1 VSDTQT
7 RLAHE
12 RDYIAR
18 TIETV
23 RNHKDADNCW
33 PQWANI
39 FADQIESLEA
49 ELERVTAALRE
60 ARHLLGAVVN
70 AERIDRLP
78 GDHAVNVALLSVDE
92 FLADAQACECDAPRC
107 ERDGCQDKPT
117 PGGARAAHTQPCDCV
132 WCRFQRD
139 PAVVVTD
146 AMVKA
151 GTTAYTY
158 PVGDE
163 AKARA
168 HVRAILEAALAG
180 GARAAQEDK

>member
-1 VSDTQT
+1 VSDTQA

-49 ELERVTAALRE
+49 ELERVTAALRRIADE
-60 ARHLLGAVVN
+60 NDPLLGIGS
-70 AERIDRLP
+70 E
-78 GDHAVNVALLSVDE
+78 SE
-92 FLADAQACECDAPRC
+92 FA
-107 ERDGCQDKPT
+107 RD
-117 PGGARAAHTQPCDCV
+117 
-132 WCRFQRD
+132 
-139 PAVVVTD
+139 
-146 AMVKA
+146 
-151 GTTAYTY
+151 
-158 PVGDE
+158 
-163 AKARA
+163 
-168 HVRAILEAALAG
+168 ALAG

>member
-1 VSDTQT
+1 VSDTQA

-49 ELERVTAALRE
+49 ELERVTAAAASVEKTLDDYLRLGISPSRE
-60 ARHLLGAVVN
+60 MWYAARDSL
-70 AERIDRLP
+70 
-78 GDHAVNVALLSVDE
+78 
-92 FLADAQACECDAPRC
+92 
-107 ERDGCQDKPT
+107 
-117 PGGARAAHTQPCDCV
+117 RAALT
-132 WCRFQRD
+132 
-139 PAVVVTD
+139 
-146 AMVKA
+146 
-151 GTTAYTY
+151 
-158 PVGDE
+158 
-163 AKARA
+163 
-168 HVRAILEAALAG
+168 G

>member
-60 ARHLLGAVVN
+60 IAHYEEPWPQDPSDVYEHFQAVAR
-70 AERIDRLP
+70 
-78 GDHAVNVALLSVDE
+78 
-92 FLADAQACECDAPRC
+92 
-107 ERDGCQDKPT
+107 
-117 PGGARAAHTQPCDCV
+117 
-132 WCRFQRD
+132 
-139 PAVVVTD
+139 
-146 AMVKA
+146 
-151 GTTAYTY
+151 
-158 PVGDE
+158 
-163 AKARA
+163 
-168 HVRAILEAALAG
+168 AALAG
-180 GARAAQEDK
+180 GARAAQEQK

>member
-1 VSDTQT
+1 VSDTQA

-49 ELERVTAALRE
+49 ELERVTAALQE
-60 ARHLLGAVVN
+60 ARPYVYG
-70 AERIDRLP
+70 I
-78 GDHAVNVALLSVDE
+78 SVEYSNHDWRGQT
-92 FLADAQACECDAPRC
+92 AQDVLKRV
-107 ERDGCQDKPT
+107 D
-117 PGGARAAHTQPCDCV
+117 
-132 WCRFQRD
+132 
-139 PAVVVTD
+139 
-146 AMVKA
+146 
-151 GTTAYTY
+151 
-158 PVGDE
+158 
-163 AKARA
+163 
-168 HVRAILEAALAG
+168 AALAG